1 MSKTVMRTGES
12 SPVGAACPFGLKPCP
27 KGSGLRRVSR
37 PRELAFAVR
46 RAAGIPEGVNNLRW
60 FASTVGAA
68 CPKGLGGSPSAGNWR
83 TRKGNCPI
91 ESASQKYT
99 ESSNPKAVMVFK
111 NI

>member
-60 FASTVGAA
+60 FASTE
-68 CPKGLGGSPSAGNWR
+68 GGYPSAGNWR